1 MQDTKQL
8 NVKLPSD
15 LYALILESGRSRKDV
30 IIDALNMY
38 FYANKHNQ
46 DAKAQQDSETT
57 TNALISQLSEKDRQI
72 SELHIMLQNAMSQN
86 LIPSPKDQYK
96 KSWWKFWN

>member
-38 FYANKHNQ
+38 FGVNEHNQ
-46 DAKAQQDSETT
+46 HAKTHTDSETT
-57 TNALISQLSEKDRQI
+57 NVLISQLSEKDRQI

-86 LIPSPKDQYK
+86 LIPAPEDQHK
-96 KSWWKFWN
+96 KSWWKFWA

>member
-15 LYALILESGRSRKDV
+15 LYALILDSGRSRKDV

-38 FYANKHNQ
+38 FYANTHNQ
-46 DAKAQQDSETT
+46 DVEAQQDSET

-86 LIPSPKDQYK
+86 LIPAPEDQHK
-96 KSWWKFWN
+96 KSWWKFWS

>member
-8 NVKLPSD
+8 NVKLPVE

-38 FYANKHNQ
+38 FYANKHNHEAE
-46 DAKAQQDSETT
+46 AKHDSET
-57 TNALISQLSEKDRQI
+57 TNALIFQLSEKDRQI

-86 LIPSPKDQYK
+86 LITAPEDQHK
-96 KSWWKFWN
+96 KSWWKFWD